1 MVRLHHFLTIAVHFP
16 LDLPGVEGSLF
27 LSGVPS
33 LHLSEHTAKS
43 TLEERHVTNR
53 RDGNSP
59 FYQTLSLVRRLVEE
73 REVMVE
79 VPEMELYSLLD
90 QIDVLR
96 DKVTGMLPS
105 DSETSTPT
113 TQPESQSQSDPA
125 GQSSQEPQTP
135 SSTVV
140 GGAFLETSETE
151 SQGPPG
157 QSASVNPA
165 QSSTAEIDEESLD
178 LPEESLD
185 LPEES
190 LDSPEESG
198 SASSTQS
205 STEGSVELTEEPL
218 DLPEESA
225 TASYTQTSTEQTEEL
240 GPTSSAQDLIEQIEG
255 VSLDLP
261 KESGSPSSTQ
271 GSTEQAEEGFQN
283 SSEEPGPTSSTQNFT
298 APTEEKLQGTPGE
311 SNPLSSTQDSTEQT
325 EDPSAGVTHCQAA
338 RQVSDPNPL
347 RRDYNCATGTS
358 ATIDALEQ
366 VSSAMTPPIL
376 SDLNQGVRT
385 SSTMAGAEGS
395 PQITTPASLPAPM
408 DVVLGAGSASAE
420 QTAFEEFQQFSTTV
434 LTSTNTRES
443 TVTMT
448 TTRTRFLYLP
458 LPSVKTPLGAGLMT
472 NTTATPNLKIGDTS
486 ETPSMRTPVMR
497 VLNSNTTADGAPLS
511 GFKTLSKP
519 TTSVGEGTF

>member
-1 MVRLHHFLTIAVHFP
+1 MVRLHYFLTIAVHFP

-33 LHLSEHTAKS
+33 LQLGEHAAKS
-43 TLEERHVTNR
+43 TLEERHVANR
-53 RDGNSP
+53 RDGNSH

-105 DSETSTPT
+105 GSETSTPT
-113 TQPESQSQSDPA
+113 NQPESQSQSDPT
-125 GQSSQEPQTP
+125 GQSSQESQAP

-151 SQGPPG
+151 SQGSSG
-157 QSASVNPA
+157 QSGSVNPA
-165 QSSTAEIDEESLD
+165 QSSTEEID
-178 LPEESLD
+178 
-185 LPEES
+185 EES

-198 SASSTQS
+198 SARSTQS
-205 STEGSVELTEEPL
+205 STEETDEESLDLTEEPL
-218 DLPEESA
+218 DLPEESGS
-225 TASYTQTSTEQTEEL
+225 ASSTQTSTEQTEESLDLPEEL
-240 GPTSSAQDLIEQIEG
+240 GPTSSAQDSIEQTEAG
-255 VSLDLP
+255 SLDLP
-261 KESGSPSSTQ
+261 EESGSPRSTQ

-298 APTEEKLQGTPGE
+298 TPTKEKIQGTPGE

-325 EDPSAGVTHCQAA
+325 EDPSAGVAHCQVA
-338 RQVSDPNPL
+338 RQVSDLNPL

-358 ATIDALEQ
+358 ATTNALEQ
-366 VSSAMTPPIL
+366 VSLTMTPPIL
-376 SDLNQGVRT
+376 SDVNQDVRT
-385 SSTMAGAEGS
+385 STTMVGFEGS
-395 PQITTPASLPAPM
+395 PQITPPALPAPM
-408 DVVLGAGSASAE
+408 DVVLGAGSTPGG
-420 QTAFEEFQQFSTTV
+420 QTAFEKSQQFSTTV

-458 LPSVKTPLGAGLMT
+458 LPSVKTPLGAGSRT
-472 NTTATPNLKIGDTS
+472 NTTAAPNPKIGDTS

>member
-338 RQVSDPNPL
+338 RQVS
-347 RRDYNCATGTS
+347 
-358 ATIDALEQ
+358 
-366 VSSAMTPPIL
+366 SAMTPPIL